1 MSLDVNSAGAVGDA
15 SRCRIGARAAIC
27 TRTGVS
33 AYLLNG
39 AVVGSRIRTQRS
51 AGMPRT
57 TSHVVRAGPTRISAS
72 RFPRDHPALAS
83 PGLTPG
89 AASRPPAGPAAG
101 ARSRTGRNRNPRT
114 GAGRTRE
121 SALAAKSRSAER
133 IPRDLH
139 LALTEASTRTTRVA
153 PTSVRSCRAG
163 PGSLRQRSLPT
174 RRGPGTPPRRSRG
187 RSPPPCPFRVAP
199 PRVDA
204 ATSPHSE
211 LVTRDEPG
219 VPTAG
224 RPPSDHP
231 VTSESPGR
239 IRPIVL
245 IAAAASPRA
254 VDARR
259 SRFGSFQSSSI
270 YIFIYTHS
278 PLGS

>member
-101 ARSRTGRNRNPRT
+101 ARSRTAEPQPANRCRSDPRKRARGEIEISGTNP
-114 GAGRTRE
+114 A
-121 SALAAKSRSAER
+121 RSTSSIDRSIYADR
-133 IPRDLH
+133 
-139 LALTEASTRTTRVA
+139 TRVA

-211 LVTRDEPG
+211 LVTRDHEPG

-231 VTSESPGR
+231 VTSESPRRTDPAHRINSGR
-239 IRPIVL
+239 RV
-245 IAAAASPRA
+245 ASSG
-254 VDARR
+254 RR
-259 SRFGSFQSSSI
+259 SA
-270 YIFIYTHS
+270 
-278 PLGS
+278 

>member
-101 ARSRTGRNRNPRT
+101 GPKPNGGTATREPVPVGPAKARSRRNRDQRN
-114 GAGRTRE
+114 E
-121 SALAAKSRSAER
+121 S
-133 IPRDLH
+133 
-139 LALTEASTRTTRVA
+139 
-153 PTSVRSCRAG
+153 RA
-163 PGSLRQRSLPT
+163 
-174 RRGPGTPPRRSRG
+174 
-187 RSPPPCPFRVAP
+187 
-199 PRVDA
+199 
-204 ATSPHSE
+204 
-211 LVTRDEPG
+211 
-219 VPTAG
+219 
-224 RPPSDHP
+224 
-231 VTSESPGR
+231 
-239 IRPIVL
+239 
-245 IAAAASPRA
+245 
-254 VDARR
+254 
-259 SRFGSFQSSSI
+259 I
-270 YIFIYTHS
+270 YI
-278 PLGS
+278 